1 MGQAQYSE
9 MHEEN
14 MNEKTAKLLKR
25 YAAHTEKNMNDLKRW
40 WNSLSWEEKT
50 RERER
55 IKKEMEEE
63 EEA

>member
-1 MGQAQYSE
+1 
-9 MHEEN
+9 

>member
-9 MHEEN
+9 THEEK

-55 IKKEMEEE
+55 IKKEMAEE